1 MISLASVLQ
10 GYIIPIFSS
19 ALSLS
24 NTKWYRRIVATA
36 CSLSKS
42 CKMLCPLVRYL
53 KGEARGRIIEHISTH
68 TGVVFEVFRTRM
80 SMKNY
85 LATFTIDANE
95 YNKLIDVLI
104 CLTANFNHSIVCTY

>member
-1 MISLASVLQ
+1 
-10 GYIIPIFSS
+10 
-19 ALSLS
+19 
-24 NTKWYRRIVATA
+24 
-36 CSLSKS
+36 
-42 CKMLCPLVRYL
+42 MLCPLVRYL

-68 TGVVFEVFRTRM
+68 TGVVFKVFRTRM
-80 SMKNY
+80 SVKNY